1 MASPQLTAYSQWM
14 TPDATVIYPSRSKLL
29 LLTAGGAMFVV
40 LGFFLLRSTDVEEC
54 LAGIAGIV
62 FFGLCMLYAVW
73 RLLRPTPALI
83 IHSSGILDN
92 ASGLSAGFLRWDE
105 ISGIFMVS
113 IRNQRFLAISLKNAD
128 AFLGRQSGLKAK
140 MMKANVRLVGA
151 PVNIPANTLPISLEE
166 LIQKIQQRCP
176 GIQVTS

>member
-1 MASPQLTAYSQWM
+1 M
-14 TPDATVIYPSRSKLL
+14 TPDATVIYPSRGKLL

-40 LGFFLLRSTDVEEC
+40 LGFFLLRSTDVEER
-54 LAGIAGIV
+54 LAGIAGIA
-62 FFGLCMLYAVW
+62 FFGLCMLYAIW

-105 ISGIFMVS
+105 ISGIFVAS
-113 IRNQRFLAISLKNAD
+113 IRNQRFLAISLKDAD

-140 MMKANVRLVGA
+140 MMKANVRRLALPLTFRPTPCRYRWKSSFRKSGRNARVFRSCPDLVRE
-151 PVNIPANTLPISLEE
+151 NFKS
-166 LIQKIQQRCP
+166 Q
-176 GIQVTS
+176 